1 MIRYFISDVNGCLND
16 GNIYWAENGRK
27 PFKAFGNYDHDG
39 VKLLRDHLR
48 LIFISAD
55 KHGWDIMKTRIADH
69 MNCELYCVPEAERFR
84 FVEEYGFDSV
94 AYMGDGIHD
103 AKIIR
108 AAKIGIAPA
117 QARIEARNSADYVT
131 PSRGGE
137 GAYLDAC
144 IHIMNHL
151 GIPYEF

>member
-1 MIRYFISDVNGCLND
+1 ML
-16 GNIYWAENGRK
+16 
-27 PFKAFGNYDHDG
+27 
-39 VKLLRDHLR
+39 
-48 LIFISAD
+48 
-55 KHGWDIMKTRIADH
+55 
-69 MNCELYCVPEAERFR
+69 FR
-84 FVEEYGFDSV
+84 S
-94 AYMGDGIHD
+94 
-103 AKIIR
+103 R